1 MIKLLPK
8 FKKIINKIV
17 KFINKVNAL
26 DRKYHITPL
35 SAASSYYIIIA
46 LFSIIFLV
54 YQIYG
59 LYSKNIENFLL
70 SKVLEIINPVYHSI
84 ISDNLSFSFNTFS
97 AVILFNLL
105 WSGSKII
112 NNLNNFAD
120 TVYIDVK
127 RRKSYLKR
135 ISAFLMFMMMLF
147 IAFFLIAFVVYTNN
161 LIIDLFY
168 NTFILRI
175 IQFIIEIV
183 SIYFTLMLLFMYAPP
198 IKMQVKDVTMG
209 TAIATAGIYVMIIL
223 FLLLF
228 SLYNEFNIAISII
241 TIIST
246 SFLLLYGMNI
256 IINLGIIINYHKN
269 KYGNI
274 F

>member
-1 MIKLLPK
+1 MIKK
-8 FKKIINKIV
+8 IKKVIDKINS
-17 KFINKVNAL
+17 F
-26 DRKYHITPL
+26 DRKYKITTI

-59 LYSKNIENFLL
+59 LYSKDIENFLL
-70 SKVLEIINPVYHSI
+70 SKVLDIINPIYHTLINENVS
-84 ISDNLSFSFNTFS
+84 SFSFNTFS
-97 AVILFNLL
+97 VLILFNLM

-112 NNLNNFAD
+112 NNYNNIAD
-120 TVYIDVK
+120 SIYLEK

-135 ISAFLMFMMMLF
+135 LSAFLMFIMLLF
-147 IAFFLIAFVVYTNN
+147 IAFFEIAFVVYTNN